1 MYPFESR
8 LKWILSSR
16 YGHILQALELHRH
29 GRDSLLHERA
39 ASLRR
44 WDRVRTGVTVLLSL
58 GFIGTGLAVAGN
70 FVPGLADA
78 TPLLLAMIRVVG
90 ALTGLFTLA
99 YLFLTRLLSQI
110 EADLLML
117 LANAG

>member
-1 MYPFESR
+1 MYPYESR

-16 YGHILQALELHRH
+16 YNHLLHALALNPHPGH
-29 GRDSLLHERA
+29 DSLVAERA

-44 WDRVRTGVTVLLSL
+44 WDRTRTGVMVLLYL
-58 GFIGTGLAVAGN
+58 GFAGAAVAYAGN
-70 FVPGLADA
+70 FVPVLTEA
-78 TPLLLAMIRVVG
+78 TPLLRTIVGLVG
-90 ALTGLFTLA
+90 ALTGILTVA

-117 LANAG
+117 LTL